1 MDLMPRLRARW
12 LVLAALGAGLACVS
26 PPTKGDLNNT
36 QLVNDMAETV
46 NELRVVNSELRTSL
60 DSLALVVAR
69 QDTLLRQVANAAGVQ
84 VPPR

>member
-1 MDLMPRLRARW
+1 MTSLRARR
-12 LVLAALGAGLACVS
+12 LTFAALGAGLGCVS
-26 PPTKGDLNNT
+26 PPTKGDLNNM

-60 DSLALVVAR
+60 DSLTLVVAR

-84 VPPR
+84 LPPR